1 MWITFMLFFLE
12 TKVPLLA
19 AVVRLWIADQMTLFS
34 YIMSTMAV
42 LGYSVSNS
50 FYFLYTEFNSIQ
62 LRPHKLN
69 S

>member
-50 FYFLYTEFNSIQ
+50 FYFLYNEFNSIQ